1 MHYNAL
7 MVEARNLEPT
17 AQNRHAE
24 YLRALGEHVRN
35 WRARRGITRKQL
47 AQHSGVSERYLAQVE
62 TGHGNVSIALLR
74 QIAQAMGVP
83 LVDLVREGP
92 ERPVELTLLEHRLG
106 RLAPD
111 ELTEAYRLIAGSPG
125 ARRERHGRIALI
137 GLRGAGKTTLGR
149 QLAKRLKIPFIRLDE
164 IIEQEAGIALG
175 EIFSLWDQAGYRRL
189 ERRALERVIENNAR
203 GVIETGGSLVSEPGT
218 YDLLLDTCFTV
229 WIKASPEEHMVRVA
243 AQGDYRPMA
252 DNAEA
257 MDDLRRILANRQA
270 LYLRADAQIDTSGA
284 KLEDSLDALVKT
296 VNAK

>member
-1 MHYNAL
+1 MHYNAF
-7 MVEARNLEPT
+7 MVESRTLEPT
-17 AQNRHAE
+17 AQDRHAE

-35 WRARRGITRKQL
+35 WRARRGMTRRQL
-47 AQHSGVSERYLAQVE
+47 AVHSGVSERYLAQVE

-74 QIAQAMGVP
+74 QIAEAMGVP

-92 ERPVELTLLEHRLG
+92 ERPVEMTLLEHRLG
-106 RLAPD
+106 RLSPE
-111 ELTEAYRLIAGSPG
+111 ELADAYRAIGGTPG

-149 QLAKRLKIPFIRLDE
+149 QLAKRLKMPFIRLDE
-164 IIEQEAGIALG
+164 VIEQEAGIALG

-189 ERRALERVIENNAR
+189 ERRALERVIEGHAKA
-203 GVIETGGSLVSEPGT
+203 VIETGGSLVSEPGT

-229 WIKASPEEHMVRVA
+229 WIKASPEEHMARVA
-243 AQGDYRPMA
+243 AQGDHRPMA

-270 LYLRADAQIDTSGA
+270 LYLRADATVDTSGA
-284 KLEDSLDALVKT
+284 KAEDSLEALVKAAT
-296 VNAK
+296 AK